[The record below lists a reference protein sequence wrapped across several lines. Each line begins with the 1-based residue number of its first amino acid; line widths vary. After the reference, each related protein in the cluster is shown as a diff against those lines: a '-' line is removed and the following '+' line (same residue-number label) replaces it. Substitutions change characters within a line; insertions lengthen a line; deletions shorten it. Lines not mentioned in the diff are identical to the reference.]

1 MRICLVLFEE
11 ESLEKRRVDEG
22 QRNYH
27 REEGVICEF
36 SSHEIVVI
44 HAVDESVLPIVD
56 IAGTTPVIYSV
67 IYQVFIRI
75 PDNRGFLWW
84 KLTVNEF
91 NFRLFENLVD
101 LIDRSKSY
109 VNFSENCVDKSLLT
123 LDG

>member
-1 MRICLVLFEE
+1 
-11 ESLEKRRVDEG
+11 
-22 QRNYH
+22 
-27 REEGVICEF
+27 
-36 SSHEIVVI
+36 VI
-44 HAVDESVLPIVD
+44 HSVDESILSIVD

-75 PDNRGFLWW
+75 SDNRGFLWW